1 MKLKWRNLPAIIT
14 LLAGFITCII
24 AIICKY
30 PLNIML
36 WILILVMTVF
46 YIIGLSLRMV
56 IIHFLEPKE
65 DESGDGSLDSEDNTV
80 NEASDEQSVTDL
92 REGASENPEEQPVNN

>member
-36 WILILVMTVF
+36 WILILVMTIF

-56 IIHFLEPKE
+56 LIHFLEPKT
-65 DESGDGSLDSEDNTV
+65 DEPGDGSLDSEDNTG
-80 NEASDEQSVTDL
+80 NEMSDEQSVTEF
-92 REGASENPEEQPVNN
+92 REEASENPEEQPVNN

>member
-65 DESGDGSLDSEDNTV
+65 ESGDGSLDSEDNTG
-80 NEASDEQSVTDL
+80 NEASDEQSVTQL
-92 REGASENPEEQPVNN
+92 QEEASGSPEEQPVNN

>member
-24 AIICKY
+24 TIIYKY

-46 YIIGLSLRMV
+46 YIIGLSIRAV

-65 DESGDGSLDSEDNTV
+65 DTPEDETQDLADNGEGGET
-80 NEASDEQSVTDL
+80 DEQSAAEIQEDM
-92 REGASENPEEQPVNN
+92 SENPEGQPVNY